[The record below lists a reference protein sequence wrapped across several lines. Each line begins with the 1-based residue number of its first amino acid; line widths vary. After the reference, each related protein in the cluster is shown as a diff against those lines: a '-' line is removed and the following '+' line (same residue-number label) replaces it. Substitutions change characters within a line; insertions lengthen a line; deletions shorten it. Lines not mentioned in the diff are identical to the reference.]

1 MIYKCLAKLS
11 HYYAPCGWD
20 GRWPPPRGLGWAQQE
35 AARPLRSSALLVTPS
50 LPRTPSGARFL
61 EYKSG
66 QVPLSPEII
75 QQLPLPLGH
84 SASRGIP
91 GVPVPWPL
99 PAAALPLPLRGVL
112 GAPPRCCRFA
122 RLFPLPVACSW
133 TTLLPSFSSRSRP
146 RGVTVPSLRAL
157 SARLYPVTASAHSAA
172 TASDRGWPSPA
183 QRCLPCPG
191 AGLGTGRTLAVPRGA
206 HRAGHAREVGGPGP

>member
-1 MIYKCLAKLS
+1 M
-11 HYYAPCGWD
+11 HPVD
-20 GRWPPPRGLGWAQQE
+20 GTGGGRHPGVWAGHRRRPRGLCGPP
-35 AARPLRSSALLVTPS
+35 AAVLLPVTPS

-122 RLFPLPVACSW
+122 QLFPLPVACSW

-157 SARLYPVTASAHSAA
+157 SARLYPVTASAHAAA

-191 AGLGTGRTLAVPRGA
+191 AGLGTGRTLAVPRGV
-206 HRAGHAREVGGPGP
+206 HRAGHVREVGGPGP